1 LRPCVRAVTAS
12 GYGWRPVSHP
22 TYSGFFMF
30 AAPGFRA
37 IVIARRLGIYVFIFG
52 LLMLGLA
59 FRLRR
64 RVRARVHNLFEFEVN
79 VR

>member
-1 LRPCVRAVTAS
+1 
-12 GYGWRPVSHP
+12 
-22 TYSGFFMF
+22 MF